1 MAREP
6 VPSRETI
13 LCDTSFVSATQSGR
27 ALPTQWQTGVAAR
40 LNQAILAISVITLA
54 ELRDGYIYAGWG
66 EARRQRAEQLISGY
80 LLIPMD
86 MAIVIVLRKPAPRA
100 GPAESPCQIT
110 TSGSRLRPT
119 RAGGHSSPVTVI
131 STHPRLRSH
140 QAPRQGVAA
149 LNGCACVCSCLV
161 VRADPGGQRFD
172 GLPCSLVAD
181 AQGARNRLVAHA
193 ELAQLSR
200 LVADLQIHGC

>member
-1 MAREP
+1 MSTDGEGAGTEP
-6 VPSRETI
+6 ETI

-86 MAIVIVLRKPAPRA
+86 MAIVNRFAETRA
-100 GPAESPCQIT
+100 ACR
-110 TSGSRLRPT
+110 TSGVAVPDNDIWIAATAHT
-119 RAGGHSSPVTVI
+119 RGWPLVSCDGHIFDLIPGCDHIQLPVK
-131 STHPRLRSH
+131 
-140 QAPRQGVAA
+140 A
-149 LNGCACVCSCLV
+149 
-161 VRADPGGQRFD
+161 
-172 GLPCSLVAD
+172 
-181 AQGARNRLVAHA
+181 
-193 ELAQLSR
+193 
-200 LVADLQIHGC
+200 